1 MLKIGLV
8 VADSDEYKPV
18 VALKDAVPYTEFF
31 RTGHCFRAGES
42 QVTALLCGIGKVNAA
57 AAAMHL
63 ADVGCD
69 VIVNF
74 GLSGGISGV
83 KRGDLCAPERFLEH
97 DFDLTGIGYNP
108 CEKPGQKYIYE
119 ADERLFTLVKTL
131 FDGVKTGTAVTGD
144 RFVCSAKERD
154 FLCTEFDA
162 VSCDMESAAVAYVC
176 DMSGIPFIA
185 LRRISDD
192 AGADAKEDYREMN
205 TADQTELFDA
215 VLKLIE
221 KILAT

>member
-8 VADSDEYKPV
+8 VADGDEYKPV
-18 VALKDAVPYTEFF
+18 AALKDAVPYTEFF
-31 RTGHCFRAGES
+31 RTGHCFRAGEA

-63 ADVGCD
+63 ADIGCD

-83 KRGDLCAPERFLEH
+83 KRGDLCVPERFLEH
-97 DFDLTGIGYNP
+97 DFDLTGIGYAP
-108 CEKPGQKYIYE
+108 CEKPGQKYIYQ
-119 ADERLFTLVKTL
+119 ADERLLALVKSL
-131 FDGVKTGTAVTGD
+131 FDDVKTGTAVTGD